1 MYALF
6 RSLFDS
12 IISAV
17 LALIGKGT
25 TATEATE
32 CPNLLRRGG
41 RRITEYIRSRMQSGR
56 AGQRSKP
63 DTDRE

>member
-1 MYALF
+1 MYAIF

-25 TATEATE
+25 TATEGTE

-41 RRITEYIRSRMQSGR
+41 RRITEYIRGRMQSGS